1 MQDYL
6 LDIQPGYD
14 DDPVRGVYNHGWV
27 IGDESAISVDV
38 QSRIDALLEIQ
49 PVQPGSY
56 ARKIPRMAEAEQP
69 ERLRHDRDVTVDD
82 VRQLMGASTPH
93 FALQLRNRIR
103 TLIRGLPPEDP
114 ARLLGEQEIA
124 RLERLGFEGELR
136 GEPAQDGQRVA
147 PLAGRRRAAT
157 LRRGPDH
164 RVSLSAGLERA
175 IGLLDPAR
183 RPPAAPV
190 VDGYIDLLGGAGRS
204 GGRPAQRLML
214 TRALPVVYERW
225 WRPTWGRMVMGP
237 LGPGMAGERRIA
249 QELLE
254 LAPGDTVLDIACGP
268 GNFVR
273 DFAGA
278 VGKRGL
284 VVGLDAS
291 PTMLARAVEDTR
303 VAPNVAYLRGDAV
316 RLPFRDGSF
325 DAICCFAALH
335 LFDEPLAALDAM
347 ARVLAPRGRLAI
359 LTSARA
365 PLTPAPVGTLIGAAT
380 GLRVFGREEIT
391 RALEERGFEDVRR
404 RVTGLAQFVGA
415 RRAPA

>member
-1 MQDYL
+1 M
-6 LDIQPGYD
+6 
-14 DDPVRGVYNHGWV
+14 
-27 IGDESAISVDV
+27 
-38 QSRIDALLEIQ
+38 
-49 PVQPGSY
+49 
-56 ARKIPRMAEAEQP
+56 
-69 ERLRHDRDVTVDD
+69 
-82 VRQLMGASTPH
+82 
-93 FALQLRNRIR
+93 
-103 TLIRGLPPEDP
+103 
-114 ARLLGEQEIA
+114 
-124 RLERLGFEGELR
+124 
-136 GEPAQDGQRVA
+136 
-147 PLAGRRRAAT
+147 
-157 LRRGPDH
+157 
-164 RVSLSAGLERA
+164 SLTAGLERA

-183 RPPAAPV
+183 RPRAAPV
-190 VDGYIDLLGGAGRS
+190 VDGYMDLLGRAGRS

-237 LGPGMAGERRIA
+237 LGPGMAGERQIA

-254 LAPGDTVLDIACGP
+254 LAPGDTVLDVACGP

-278 VGKRGL
+278 VGRRGL

-316 RLPFRDGSF
+316 QLPFRDGSF

-335 LFDEPLAALDAM
+335 LFAEPGAALDAM

-380 GLRVFGREEIT
+380 GLRVFGRDEIT
-391 RALEERGFEDVRR
+391 RALAERGFEDVRR
-404 RVTGLAQFVGA
+404 RVRGLAQFVAA
-415 RRAPA
+415 RRTPA